1 MRTELY
7 WVEGPWA
14 GRLAIAARPR
24 GGDWLEE
31 EVRLWRQAGL
41 DVIVSLLTPDEV
53 AEFDLAKEGAAC
65 RKHGVEFN
73 SLPIADRGVPASRKS
88 VLTLAHALGER
99 LAAGK
104 RVAVHCRQGI
114 GRSALL
120 AACLLVIVGEAPETA
135 FGRIRLA
142 RGCPVPDT
150 PEQQEWVTAF
160 AAEVEAVAVKDE
172 A

>member
-1 MRTELY
+1 MRTDLY
-7 WVEGPWA
+7 WIDGPWK

-24 GGDWLEE
+24 GGDWLED
-31 EVRLWRQAGL
+31 EVRSWRQGGI

-53 AEFDLAKEGAAC
+53 AEFDLGGEGQAC
-65 RKHGVEFN
+65 RKHGVEFV
-73 SLPIADRGVPASRKS
+73 SIPIPDRGVPSSRKT
-88 VLTLAHALGER
+88 VLTLAHMLAGR

-120 AACLLVIVGEAPETA
+120 AACLLVIAGEDPEMA
-135 FGRIRLA
+135 FRRIQVVPACL
-142 RGCPVPDT
+142 VPDT
-150 PEQQEWVTAF
+150 TQQQEWVKTF
-160 AAEVEAVAVKDE
+160 APHLAAAPVKDK